1 MKRKELKKQELQK
14 VLTKQQLINL
24 YEKKLDSMII
34 MDDYDGGQA
43 EMLRSVIED
52 LRSSVETEAERE
64 LDY

>member
-1 MKRKELKKQELQK
+1 MKRKESRKQELQK
-14 VLTKQQLINL
+14 VVTKQQLITL

-43 EMLRSVIED
+43 EMLRSVLED
-52 LRSSVETEAERE
+52 LRSSVETDAKRE